1 MKKYLHFFFLFIALA
16 FSSAQSNQG
25 SLRVNAYVNPFLSIS
40 MDSSKEFV
48 VVDSRGDLIPTKEI
62 GSILISSNYNAWRL
76 MVNSSN
82 EISLNTGGLRLE
94 GEELYIP
101 YNFAVKDG
109 DTTIIDQFSTKSSPQ
124 SITPVAGKDYIL
136 HLFFTDDDTIWQQGT
151 YSDTLVFTV
160 TTD

>member
-1 MKKYLHFFFLFIALA
+1 M
-16 FSSAQSNQG
+16 
-25 SLRVNAYVNPFLSIS
+25 
-40 MDSSKEFV
+40 
-48 VVDSRGDLIPTKEI
+48 
-62 GSILISSNYNAWRL
+62 
-76 MVNSSN
+76 
-82 EISLNTGGLRLE
+82 
-94 GEELYIP
+94 YIP